1 MVVYTG
7 TNWIC
12 IAVQVLHSCIS
23 LSYLKDAGWKS
34 NQWQKER
41 KQKGSIGQRNQVPTQ
56 AVVSPAYNILQN
68 LSAKLTKVPL
78 PKEQTGKVQ
87 ACISTAF
94 KAKRQEL
101 AGKENRIG
109 NRRYGY
115 LQSIRRDNDSTP
127 SAQIQSILQLPR
139 KKKRNPT
146 LNLSGSGTPITMIC
160 QDEKLNHLFYHQ
172 NNCTKIDE
180 NRISLK
186 KKF

>member
-1 MVVYTG
+1 MLDG
-7 TNWIC
+7 NPIN
-12 IAVQVLHSCIS
+12 
-23 LSYLKDAGWKS
+23 G
-34 NQWQKER
+34 R
-41 KQKGSIGQRNQVPTQ
+41 KKGSKKEAQ
-56 AVVSPAYNILQN
+56 ANAIRFPPRLWSLQLTTYYILQN

-94 KAKRQEL
+94 KAKRHEL
-101 AGKENRIG
+101 AGKENRIV

-160 QDEKLNHLFYHQ
+160 QDEKLNSFI
-172 NNCTKIDE
+172 TKTIAQ
-180 NRISLK
+180 RQMKIG
-186 KKF
+186 